1 MRFRLHSWGGWERA
15 ANQYLHAGNGIIN
28 ADGDLWRVQRK
39 AGLRF
44 FSNANLKIFLDEA
57 LPPILGD
64 TERFLDGA
72 VKGGEIVDMQEVFL
86 ELTTRLMGKM
96 AYDVRCWL
104 LDLHPAT

>member
-1 MRFRLHSWGGWERA
+1 M
-15 ANQYLHAGNGIIN
+15 
-28 ADGDLWRVQRK
+28 
-39 AGLRF
+39 RF

-57 LPPILGD
+57 LPPILND

-72 VKGGEIVDMQEVFL
+72 VEGGEVVDMQEVFL

-104 LDLHPAT
+104 LRLHPAT